1 MAAQS
6 NNSTEQ
12 DLKSLLPD
20 IGEGIVIDLGTGDGR
35 FVSAQAAANPAK
47 FYIGIDAN
55 VKPLEKPSM
64 KATRKLT
71 KGGLPNALFIQ
82 AAIEDLPA
90 GLDGTADEIH
100 IHFPWGSLLRAV
112 ATADGAFLA
121 AIRRLILPG
130 GLIEIVV
137 AIDPE
142 RDRAEIESLGVPD
155 LTPVFVHSYLI
166 PRFSAAGFTNLGAET
181 LGPDEWRKIETSWA
195 KKLRGNPMRRA
206 VALIFQAT

>member
-1 MAAQS
+1 VAAQS

-100 IHFPWGSLLRAV
+100 IHFRG
-112 ATADGAFLA
+112 GACFELS
-121 AIRRLILPG
+121 RLPT
-130 GLIEIVV
+130 E
-137 AIDPE
+137 
-142 RDRAEIESLGVPD
+142 
-155 LTPVFVHSYLI
+155 
-166 PRFSAAGFTNLGAET
+166 RFSQRSAG
-181 LGPDEWRKIETSWA
+181 
-195 KKLRGNPMRRA
+195 
-206 VALIFQAT
+206 